1 LGTTRTRPVAVV
13 LAEAQGWG
21 EEDPRRAFL
30 DQLWAAA
37 KYLANTVLHE
47 ANQPTMLDL
56 SEPESRTHLLLTAAL
71 SEWLTKLTE

>member
-1 LGTTRTRPVAVV
+1 LGTTGTRPVAVV

-47 ANQPTMLDL
+47 ANQPTMLEIG
-56 SEPESRTHLLLTAAL
+56 EPETRTHLLLTAAL
-71 SEWLTKLTE
+71 SEWLTGLAE